1 MADNNKQLE
10 MIQTMQTTQ
19 STQSTQPNQ
28 TIKTEQIEYK
38 SFENMEFLSFE
49 LIKGIYEYGFKIPS
63 KIQNMV
69 IKQIFDGGD
78 IIAQSQSGT
87 GKTGAFTIGALST
100 INVSVNHPQVMV
112 LATTRELATQIHSVF
127 TNISKHMGARIELCV
142 GGSTIRGVN
151 RNDPYK
157 HIRSS
162 HVLIGTPGR
171 ITDYI
176 NRKAFDPKK
185 IKLFIMDEADA
196 LLKDDFIE
204 QVKTTILEF
213 DASTQICIFSATY
226 TKSILDIANAI
237 MTNPTQILLKRE
249 EVTLDLIKQFN
260 IYVKFEEYKYSTL
273 VDLYKNLMIG
283 QCIIFVNSGKNAME
297 LQEKLIA
304 DGFMVGAIYGGLQG
318 TSRNDILRDFRTG
331 LIRVLI
337 ATDIIGRG
345 IDIEQ
350 IGIVINYDIPKDKS
364 DYIHRI
370 GRSGRFGKIGVA
382 VNFITDRDT
391 RTLFEIERHYN
402 IKITDMPEFDVVL
415 SHLNGIKGF

>member
-1 MADNNKQLE
+1 MTDIKMNDSIKE
-10 MIQTMQTTQ
+10 
-19 STQSTQPNQ
+19 
-28 TIKTEQIEYK
+28 TIIEHTEYK
-38 SFENMEFLSFE
+38 NFENMDFLSYE
-49 LIKGIYEYGFKIPS
+49 LIKGIYDYGFKIPS

-100 INVSVNHPQVMV
+100 VNVTLNHPQIMI
-112 LATTRELATQIHSVF
+112 LATTRELAMQIHSVF
-127 TNISKHMGARIELCV
+127 SNISKHMNLRIELCV
-142 GGSTIRGVN
+142 GGSLIRGAN

-157 HIRSS
+157 HIRTS
-162 HVLIGTPGR
+162 HILIGTPGR

-237 MTNPTQILLKRE
+237 MTNPTQILLRRE
-249 EVTLDLIKQFN
+249 EVTLDLIKQYN
-260 IYVKFEEYKYSTL
+260 IYVKFEEYKYGTL

-283 QCIIFVNSGKNAME
+283 QCIIFVNSGKNAVE
-297 LQEKLIA
+297 LQEKLTA

-382 VNFITDRDT
+382 INFITDRDT
-391 RTLFEIERHYN
+391 RTLFEIERQYN
-402 IKITDMPEFDVVL
+402 IKINDMPEFDVVL